1 MSETEDDRILLNEA
15 LEVIKKDKS
24 NIMMITH
31 YQFLS
36 TIFDK
41 DYNILNRWYFWDNN
55 SHPTE
60 NHKYFDYY
68 KKFATNKLN
77 KENIETIYLLGLKD
91 EFKFENIKNYFV
103 NKCFEEKVISE
114 SRFIKLTLKNCT
126 K

>member
-1 MSETEDDRILLNEA
+1 MSETESDRILINKA
-15 LEVIKKDKS
+15 LEVIKKDQS

-31 YQFLS
+31 YQFFS
-36 TIFDK
+36 TIFNK

-68 KKFATNKLN
+68 RKFATNKFN
-77 KENIETIYLLGLKD
+77 KENIETIYLLGLND

-103 NKCFEEKVISE
+103 NKCFDEKVISE
-114 SRFIKLTLKNCT
+114 SRFIKLTLRNCT